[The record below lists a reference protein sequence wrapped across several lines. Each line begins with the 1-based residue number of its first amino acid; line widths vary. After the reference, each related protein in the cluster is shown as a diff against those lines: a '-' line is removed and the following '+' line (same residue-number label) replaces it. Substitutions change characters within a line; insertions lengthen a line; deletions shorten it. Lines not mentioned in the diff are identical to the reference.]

1 MVTELASQS
10 HVWRLVSMCIR
21 NTRGTGRRTGIRK
34 PVNILLLWILFQAMP
49 VKNVWP
55 LRSQSA
61 GLRSSLMLGL
71 RSLCGQKSVGS
82 PVREIKETVPLK
94 LFKVQSSS
102 SNFKSLR
109 CEEWGWW
116 SWWRESCWCTSFI
129 PGISAPWHQLRL
141 DVQHFLWPA
150 YY

>member
-10 HVWRLVSMCIR
+10 HMVSMCIR
-21 NTRGTGRRTGIRK
+21 NTRGTGQRTGIRK

-55 LRSQSA
+55 LHSQSA
-61 GLRSSLMLGL
+61 GIWSSLMLGL
-71 RSLCGQKSVGS
+71 QSLCGQKSVGDMCFSPTSEGSATSSQSKHWSGDCRVRQTCSAS

-109 CEEWGWW
+109 CEE
-116 SWWRESCWCTSFI
+116 
-129 PGISAPWHQLRL
+129 
-141 DVQHFLWPA
+141 
-150 YY
+150 